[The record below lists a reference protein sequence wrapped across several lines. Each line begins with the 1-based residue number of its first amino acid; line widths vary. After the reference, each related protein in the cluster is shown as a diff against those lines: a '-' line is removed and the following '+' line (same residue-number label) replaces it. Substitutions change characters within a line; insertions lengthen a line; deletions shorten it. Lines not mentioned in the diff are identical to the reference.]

1 MRSYGSSS
9 VVICK
14 DEVLVR
20 KLAENELRSFIKR
33 SFLLLSI

>member
-1 MRSYGSSS
+1 MRSHWSSR

-14 DEVLVR
+14 HEVLVR

-33 SFLLLSI
+33 RFLLLSI